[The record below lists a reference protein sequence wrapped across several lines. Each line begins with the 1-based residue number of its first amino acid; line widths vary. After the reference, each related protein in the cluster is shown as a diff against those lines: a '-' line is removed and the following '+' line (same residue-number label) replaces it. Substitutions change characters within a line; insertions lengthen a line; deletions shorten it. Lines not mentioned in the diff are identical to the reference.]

1 MSEIEKERR
10 SERRMW
16 KLHKPDNFR
25 ILFWKK
31 VLCKNR
37 KYKNYAPAQIQSV
50 SQPNYGFVWFVSFQF
65 GSVQFSATCISFNRC
80 MRLSCGN
87 SLNTHTLTLITH
99 VCVIYLFFPTVWLCV
114 CNVCL
119 DCAYLCRISHF
130 LVLWLPLFFYIYP
143 RLRGFMC
150 IVCAYLFFS
159 INTSNSRFESH
170 ATFRAATLKIEFGS
184 VETALSGVVACIAM
198 QYIALHLLSH
208 RISN

>member
-99 VCVIYLFFPTVWLCV
+99 VCVIYLFFPTVWLC
-114 CNVCL
+114 
-119 DCAYLCRISHF
+119 LC
-130 LVLWLPLFFYIYP
+130 V
-143 RLRGFMC
+143 MC
-150 IVCAYLFFS
+150 IWIVLIFVVFRTFWSCGCHSFS
-159 INTSNSRFESH
+159 KSIPVFVDLCVLCVPIYFSP
-170 ATFRAATLKIEFGS
+170 
-184 VETALSGVVACIAM
+184 
-198 QYIALHLLSH
+198 
-208 RISN
+208 

>member
-1 MSEIEKERR
+1 
-10 SERRMW
+10 
-16 KLHKPDNFR
+16 
-25 ILFWKK
+25 
-31 VLCKNR
+31 
-37 KYKNYAPAQIQSV
+37 
-50 SQPNYGFVWFVSFQF
+50 
-65 GSVQFSATCISFNRC
+65 

-198 QYIALHLLSH
+198 QSIALHYIYSH
-208 RISN
+208 TVFQIDKIGS